1 MTVQSVSV
9 VDYSTGSQY
18 TYGDTSGKWTS
29 IQASGGSVNGNAGGS
44 FDNTP
49 SHVVLSG
56 PSASASAFSLVSSA
70 APVSKHFP
78 PALRVRRMVPLDI
91 EC

>member
-18 TYGDTSGKWTS
+18 SYGDTSGEWTS

-49 SHVVLSG
+49 SHVALSD
-56 PSASASAFSLVSSA
+56 PSASASALTLVSSA
-70 APVSKHFP
+70 APVSKHSLS
-78 PALRVRRMVPLDI
+78 ALRVRCMVPLDM